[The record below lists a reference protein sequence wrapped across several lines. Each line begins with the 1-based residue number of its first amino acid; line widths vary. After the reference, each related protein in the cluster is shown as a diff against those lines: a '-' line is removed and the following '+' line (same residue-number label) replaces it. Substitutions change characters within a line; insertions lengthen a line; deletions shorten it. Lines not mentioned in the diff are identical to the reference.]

1 MALNTEA
8 EPLVTC
14 VLNCFSSAGTL
25 PEALRSILAQNHKR
39 LEVIAVNNA
48 SVDETAAILQHYS
61 AADPRLTVLT
71 NPRWINPYESWR
83 RGINA
88 SSGDFI
94 FLANDDDVWDPR
106 FVNTLL
112 RGLITTGGALAF
124 CDVET
129 FGTDASHR
137 YVHHYASA
145 ANQHHLV
152 LEDSFAGRRA
162 RLKAI
167 VSKNLGPEKIA
178 PNLFYSLYPAE
189 PLRRISQ
196 HPLIWTEYGFVDER
210 YIWAPHSYKGPW
222 YFAHQTLLRR
232 RVGNSRPPLDP
243 AMVAPRVATR
253 SIPRM
258 EVRKVIFLR
267 RLLSH
272 PGTPLCDRLLVV
284 LPMLLGQAFAAFVRP
299 RVEAGKQTVLRIVQR
314 TKHPDAREAD

>member
-14 VLNCFSSAGTL
+14 VLNCFSSASTL
-25 PEALRSILAQNHKR
+25 PEALRSILAQNHKN
-39 LEVIAVNNA
+39 LEVVAVNNA

-61 AADPRLTVLT
+61 AADARLTVLT
-71 NPRWINPYESWR
+71 NPQWIHPYESWR

-94 FLANDDDVWDPR
+94 FLANDDDVWDPN
-106 FVNTLL
+106 FVRTLV

-129 FGTDASHR
+129 FGTDANHR
-137 YVHHYASA
+137 RAHHYASA
-145 ANQHHLV
+145 ANQHRFV
-152 LEDSFAGRRA
+152 LEDSAAGRRA
-162 RLKAI
+162 RLKVI
-167 VSKNLGPEKIA
+167 VSKYLGPEKIA

-189 PLRRISQ
+189 PLRRIS
-196 HPLIWTEYGFVDER
+196 HRPLIWTEYGFIDER
-210 YIWAPHSYKGPW
+210 YIWAPHSYQGPW
-222 YFAHQTLLRR
+222 YFADETLLRR
-232 RVGNSRPPLDP
+232 RVGNGRPPLDP
-243 AMVAPRVATR
+243 AMVAPKLDTR

-272 PGTPLCDRLLVV
+272 PSTPLRDRLLVV
-284 LPMLLGQAFAAFVRP
+284 LPLLLGQALDAFVRP
-299 RVEAGKQTVLRIVQR
+299 RVQAVKQSVLRLVRR
-314 TKHPDAREAD
+314 TKHLDAREAD